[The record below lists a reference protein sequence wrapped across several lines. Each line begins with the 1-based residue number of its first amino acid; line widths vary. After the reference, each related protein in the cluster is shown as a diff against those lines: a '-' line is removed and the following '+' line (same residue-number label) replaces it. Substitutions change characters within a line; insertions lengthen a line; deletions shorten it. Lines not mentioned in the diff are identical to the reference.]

1 MLLVPKRTT
10 ITLSDANYTALKRR
24 AHDDGSSFKEVVNR
38 AIEAGL
44 SEPTR
49 PRKYRI
55 KPMDLGEALLPIEH
69 TMRLVGELE
78 DAELI
83 RKMDLGK

>member
-1 MLLVPKRTT
+1 MGKRTT
-10 ITLSDANYTALKRR
+10 ITISESTHRELKKRAAADGVTFKDA
-24 AHDDGSSFKEVVNR
+24 VNR
-38 AIEAGL
+38 ALEAGL
-44 SEPTR
+44 AEPVSPR
-49 PRKYRI
+49 PYKL
-55 KPMDLGEALLPIEH
+55 KPKSLGEPLLPIEH

>member
-1 MLLVPKRTT
+1 MPFR
-10 ITLSDANYTALKRR
+10 DA
-24 AHDDGSSFKEVVNR
+24 VNR

-44 SEPTR
+44 SEPIR
-49 PRKYRI
+49 PRKYTLT
-55 KPMDLGEALLPIEH
+55 PSDLGEALLPLDH